1 MDMPF
6 ELAHLPAELFN
17 DLCRS
22 VFLSE
27 FLNKSE
33 LVGCIDFSVVLLYY
47 HIVVGR
53 VMNQTLGGEIHH
65 FFLSEGSV

>member
-1 MDMPF
+1 M
-6 ELAHLPAELFN
+6 LN
-17 DLCRS
+17 DFSGS
-22 VFLSE
+22 VFFSE
-27 FLNKSE
+27 ILNKSE

>member
-1 MDMPF
+1 
-6 ELAHLPAELFN
+6 
-17 DLCRS
+17 
-22 VFLSE
+22 
-27 FLNKSE
+27 
-33 LVGCIDFSVVLLYY
+33 LYY